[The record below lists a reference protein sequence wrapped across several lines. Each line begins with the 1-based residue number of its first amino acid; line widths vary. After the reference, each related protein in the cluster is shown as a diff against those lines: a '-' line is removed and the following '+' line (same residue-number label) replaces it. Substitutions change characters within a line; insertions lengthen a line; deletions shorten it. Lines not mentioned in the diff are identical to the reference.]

1 MSLRDDILK
10 EFSKAHSVKIAWEIG
25 PNQES
30 FDELIELFL
39 GDEQRVKQRA
49 AWILSHCED
58 DHPWLIE
65 KHIETLLLNL
75 KRPVS
80 DPVKR
85 NTLRVLRYVD
95 IPEDLMGIAA
105 ELCFKF
111 LHSGKEPVAIK
122 VHAMDILYKIVRFF
136 PELKDE
142 LRFVIEDQMPY
153 GSAGFK
159 NRGGK
164 ILKALDNLI

>member
-10 EFSKAHSVKIAWEIG
+10 EFSKAHTVKIARKIG

-49 AWILSHCED
+49 AWILSHCAD

-142 LRFVIEDQMPY
+142 LRFVIEDQMTY

>member
-1 MSLRDDILK
+1 MSLRDDILQ
-10 EFSKAHSVKIAWEIG
+10 EYSKAQTVKIASQIG
-25 PNQES
+25 SNQES
-30 FDELIELFL
+30 FDELIKLFL
-39 GDEQRVKQRA
+39 GNEYRVTQRA
-49 AWILSHCED
+49 AWIVSHCADEN
-58 DHPWLIE
+58 PWLIDP
-65 KHIETLLLNL
+65 HIESMLLNL
-75 KRPVS
+75 QHTAS

-95 IPEDLMGIAA
+95 IPEDLMGLAA

-111 LHSGKEPVAIK
+111 LQSGKEPVAVK
-122 VHAMDILYKIVRFF
+122 VHSMDILLNIVKKY

-142 LRFVIEDQMPY
+142 LKFSIKDQMPF

-164 ILKALDNLI
+164 ILKALENLK